1 MRAVSALAL
10 SIHMLESDTVCFR
23 FSFGHARVLLGLVGH
38 SGDEWVR
45 PLSFQLRDVAHEPS
59 RWALAE
65 ERLCLAG
72 QIWVQ

>member
-1 MRAVSALAL
+1 MRSVSALAL

-38 SGDEWVR
+38 PGDEWVR
-45 PLSFQLRDVAHEPS
+45 PLSCQLRDVAHEPS